1 VPGSIEARQVDTPRV
16 GWETVRAGLMC
27 DARVLLVIVA
37 PWRLTLW
44 VLAFRSAFAR
54 WADPAC
60 DQAFGELARA
70 ELEALQAASASLS

>member
-1 VPGSIEARQVDTPRV
+1 
-16 GWETVRAGLMC
+16 
-27 DARVLLVIVA
+27 
-37 PWRLTLW
+37 LTLW